1 MAKLKVQRFDRADY
15 FGDYVF
21 YVNRKECARI
31 PFGQSFEI
39 DLEPGY
45 YQINIG
51 GKWGLEAEAWFTMG
65 EHRKGFVV
73 EAHWLKSQD
82 RKWPKWYQLS
92 LQEKP
97 FIQLPLRGEVQQLK
111 RNYQQGLIRSLL
123 FSLLVFAF
131 LIWLYV
137 LAQDEQN
144 EILRLAAILGL
155 PFIWFVNKGMRMA
168 MLKNTAE
175 RPQGSI

>member
-1 MAKLKVQRFDRADY
+1 MPKLKVQRFDRADF

-51 GKWGLEAEAWFTMG
+51 GKWGLEAEAWFTMS

-73 EAHWLKSQD
+73 EAQWLKYQD
-82 RKWPKWYQLS
+82 RKWPKWYQVTLK
-92 LQEKP
+92 EKP
-97 FIQLPLRGEVQQLK
+97 FIQLPLKGELEQLK
-111 RNYQQGLIRSLL
+111 RNYKQGLLRSFL
-123 FSLLVFAF
+123 FSLLVAAF
-131 LIWLYV
+131 LLWLFM

-144 EILRLAAILGL
+144 EILSILALLGI

-168 MLKNTAE
+168 MLKNSPE
-175 RPQGSI
+175 NP